1 MDTQTLNWRS
11 HAITNVGTVRSVN
24 EDACLDSPDEGLW
37 VVADGMGGHAAG
49 DVASQMITESLA
61 RVTHPTSMSDFI
73 ETVEA
78 EILGVNERLL
88 ALSKN
93 ELDNQTIGSTIVCL
107 LAHGPHCAILWA
119 GDSRAYRLRNGDLTM
134 LMQEHTQAEELIEQ
148 GLIEPEEAE
157 SHPTF
162 NILTRAVGAQS
173 PLYIDVDLFQVEK
186 GDRFLLCSDGL
197 NKAVSDEEIAEELS
211 SQTLEVSVERLVQRA
226 LDQGSRDNVTV
237 IVMDAQ

>member
-1 MDTQTLNWRS
+1 MQKLDTQTLNWRS

-24 EDACLDSPDEGLW
+24 EDACLDNPDEGLW

-61 RVTHPTSMSDFI
+61 KVTHPATMSDFI

-148 GLIEPEEAE
+148 GLIEPDQAE

-173 PLYIDVDLFQVEK
+173 PLYMTLICFRWRKATDFYCAAMGLTKRYQTRRLLK
-186 GDRFLLCSDGL
+186 NSLRRHWNFLLSD
-197 NKAVSDEEIAEELS
+197 
-211 SQTLEVSVERLVQRA
+211 
-226 LDQGSRDNVTV
+226 
-237 IVMDAQ
+237 